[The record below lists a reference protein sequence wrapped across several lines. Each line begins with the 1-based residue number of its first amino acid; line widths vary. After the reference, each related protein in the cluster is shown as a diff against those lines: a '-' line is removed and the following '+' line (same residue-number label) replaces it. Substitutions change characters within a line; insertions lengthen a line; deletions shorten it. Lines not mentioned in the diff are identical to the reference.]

1 MPLWRQSAAC
11 RFRWRSSI
19 NDFKKQEASC
29 IKAGSFFLSESRNK
43 GRLKAWR
50 RKKKTVGE
58 VFLLNNNPINF
69 SVNQKRDL
77 KSA

>member
-1 MPLWRQSAAC
+1 M
-11 RFRWRSSI
+11 
-19 NDFKKQEASC
+19 
-29 IKAGSFFLSESRNK
+29 SESRNK
-43 GRLKAWR
+43 GRLKV

-69 SVNQKRDL
+69 SVNQKRDS

>member
-19 NDFKKQEASC
+19 NDFKARSFLY
-29 IKAGSFFLSESRNK
+29 KAGSFFLSESQNK